1 MFNVIVSESTTFV
14 LFPKR
19 KMLNQFRT
27 LLAKDFLIERRRWPS
42 LILEIFTPSIIL
54 AVLAIVNHC
63 QQKSVMENRY
73 FDPILIDGS
82 AGDLESR
89 SIDGSPV
96 QGPDFEPTIIYFAP
110 NSSSVITNVII
121 DRLSAKLST
130 DTEWWGENLTCQ
142 TLENINRQRF
152 VFQGVNFTLENLNFS
167 KGISLFLK
175 ALKMAQKW
183 NRPC

>member
-1 MFNVIVSESTTFV
+1 
-14 LFPKR
+14 
-19 KMLNQFRT
+19 
-27 LLAKDFLIERRRWPS
+27 
-42 LILEIFTPSIIL
+42 
-54 AVLAIVNHC
+54 
-63 QQKSVMENRY
+63 MENLY

-152 VFQGVNFTLENLNFS
+152 VFQGLHFNY
-167 KGISLFLK
+167 ISILIFLK
-175 ALKMAQKW
+175 VCFKGFESRTEMERAMLNLLQNSDSTNFYGKNQLYKVY
-183 NRPC
+183 NDHFS